1 MGLLEKIKS
10 KLTVNNSVD
19 FFNDLREANEET
31 LGEATLKAL
40 GIQIP
45 LPSQQEAYDFYVA
58 FEGLK
63 PEEKPTSP
71 LAFLNPENWTK
82 SQYLKYQAD
91 VKEWGVKNK
100 FKSARS
106 SRSLRKIKLQS
117 KVGKLKKEERLKW
130 IESFN
135 ADFAKNLKDNT
146 PKDLKPG
153 GIQRFPELLWA
164 LLKVTIQYTMPS
176 ILKMFEDLD
185 VAGFEERK
193 QALLEKLGID
203 DIKNVSK
210 EDLLEFCPT
219 EEVLDQIIK
228 QRNGLVQYL
237 NNQQTKIDNIN
248 ITVNGTGEV
257 ANFLQTANN
266 ILIATNLIATAVANA
281 LPAILPRVVLVIQTV
296 ETFRKTL
303 ITKNDGGS
311 RITPLIAVVNNVNI
325 PLNALSALIT
335 KIVLALGSIDE
346 IINICRPNATI
357 DNLSPEVLLTVALE
371 LSADA
376 SEDNFLYKGF
386 RLEIET
392 KIYSDVVNQNRAIG
406 INQSG
411 ITMITTEYSFASDPN
426 VLINELKFIIDR
438 DGLKSY

>member
-10 KLTVNNSVD
+10 KLTVKNTVD

-82 SQYLKYQAD
+82 SQYLRYQAD

-117 KVGKLKKEERLKW
+117 KVDKLKKEERLKW

-164 LLKVTIQYTMPS
+164 L
-176 ILKMFEDLD
+176 
-185 VAGFEERK
+185 AGPK
-193 QALLEKLGID
+193 
-203 DIKNVSK
+203 
-210 EDLLEFCPT
+210 P
-219 EEVLDQIIK
+219 
-228 QRNGLVQYL
+228 
-237 NNQQTKIDNIN
+237 
-248 ITVNGTGEV
+248 
-257 ANFLQTANN
+257 
-266 ILIATNLIATAVANA
+266 
-281 LPAILPRVVLVIQTV
+281 
-296 ETFRKTL
+296 
-303 ITKNDGGS
+303 
-311 RITPLIAVVNNVNI
+311 
-325 PLNALSALIT
+325 
-335 KIVLALGSIDE
+335 
-346 IINICRPNATI
+346 
-357 DNLSPEVLLTVALE
+357 
-371 LSADA
+371 
-376 SEDNFLYKGF
+376 
-386 RLEIET
+386 
-392 KIYSDVVNQNRAIG
+392 
-406 INQSG
+406 
-411 ITMITTEYSFASDPN
+411 
-426 VLINELKFIIDR
+426 
-438 DGLKSY
+438 

>member
-1 MGLLEKIKS
+1 MGLIENIKS
-10 KLTVNNSVD
+10 KFTVNNTVS
-19 FFNDLREANEET
+19 FFNNLDKVNEET
-31 LGEATLKAL
+31 LGEVTLKAL

-45 LPSQQEAYDFYVA
+45 LPSQQEAYNFYVA

-63 PEEKPTSP
+63 PEEKPSSP

-82 SQYLKYQAD
+82 PQYLKYQAD
-91 VKEWGVKNK
+91 IKEWDIKNK
-100 FKSARS
+100 FKGAKDSL
-106 SRSLRKIKLQS
+106 SLRKIKLQN
-117 KVGKLKKEERLKW
+117 KVDKQEKEEKLNW
-130 IESFN
+130 IGSFN
-135 ADFAKNLKDNT
+135 TDFAKNLKENT
-146 PKDLKPG
+146 PKDLKPS
-153 GIQRFPELLWA
+153 GIQKFPELLWSI
-164 LLKVTIQYTMPS
+164 LKITIQYVMPP
-176 ILKMFEDLD
+176 ILQLFDDLG
-185 VAGFEERK
+185 VAQFEERK
-193 QALLEKLGID
+193 QALLEKLGIN

-219 EEVLDQIIK
+219 EEALNRIIK

-237 NNQQTKIDNIN
+237 NNQQTKIDNIK

-257 ANFLQTANN
+257 ANFLQTTNN
-266 ILIATNLIATAVANA
+266 ILIAANLITTAVTNA
-281 LPAILPRVVLVIQTV
+281 LPLVLPRVVLAIQTV

-303 ITKNDGGS
+303 VEKNEGGS

-325 PLNALSALIT
+325 PLNGLSSLIT

-346 IINICRPNATI
+346 IIDICRPNATL

-371 LSADA
+371 LSAEA

-386 RLEIET
+386 RIEIET
-392 KIYSDVVNQNRAIG
+392 KEYSSAVNQNRAVG
-406 INQSG
+406 KNQSG

-426 VLINELKFIIDR
+426 ILINELKFIIDR